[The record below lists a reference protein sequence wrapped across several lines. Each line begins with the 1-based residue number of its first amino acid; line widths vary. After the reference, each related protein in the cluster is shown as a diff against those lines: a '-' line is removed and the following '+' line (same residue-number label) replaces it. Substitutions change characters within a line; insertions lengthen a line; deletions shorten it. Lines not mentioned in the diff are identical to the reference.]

1 MDMSFCKEKN
11 ESSSGVENS
20 ISRLCLDCRPD
31 TLDWRSAPSGCL
43 GAVTNRRAAIIDIYK

>member
-1 MDMSFCKEKN
+1 MDMSFCKEKR
-11 ESSSGVENS
+11 ELRGWENS